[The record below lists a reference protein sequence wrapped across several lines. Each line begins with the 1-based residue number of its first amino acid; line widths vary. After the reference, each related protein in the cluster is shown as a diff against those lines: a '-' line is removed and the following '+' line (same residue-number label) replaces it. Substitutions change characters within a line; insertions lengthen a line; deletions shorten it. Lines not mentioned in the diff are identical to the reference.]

1 MNTKKDRP
9 EPKIPEDVYIS
20 CPESLSVRLL
30 GSHSSRLPL
39 RRHPN
44 GGSELPPHP
53 DPDPPPPVSTP
64 DLALQF
70 SPCLES
76 IPSPAGVDLEAA
88 VIDALQEAFGANA
101 NVRYRCLSRKGTLG
115 VWLRPS
121 TSTSDS
127 EARARGLD
135 RIDILRSGENFAFF
149 ENASMIRRIARDTW
163 DNMPKRLNGDGN
175 PDTDGPI
182 NLTGLS
188 LSFRSP
194 DRILT
199 FVDGFD
205 ERPWPDVD
213 FRLTI
218 TDTLS
223 VSGGD
228 VQCQSSRDL
237 DVDTSWLNFLT
248 GLFLLVFPPL
258 GVVFLV
264 QRIIIATVDAPSGE
278 AGAGC
283 NAAQLIP
290 GDIMI
295 PGGLKISAY
304 YNRVNV
310 SSGGI
315 FAGGAAQPVA
325 RTPSVRIHGTSQAS
339 VELGTHYATG
349 TYVFTS
355 EDLLEPLQPAWTAD
369 GDVLSTSGTRSNI
382 RFHIGDATGQVLTKR
397 LHVRVTDRDNLSA
410 EDELIVQIHKTVSD
424 PGISIPCRRRPWLP
438 NCHPK

>member
-1 MNTKKDRP
+1 MNTKDDRP
-9 EPKIPEDVYIS
+9 EPKIPEDVCIS
-20 CPESLSVRLL
+20 CPEAHVVRLL

-39 RRHPN
+39 RRRPN
-44 GGSELPPHP
+44 GGPEPEIP
-53 DPDPPPPVSTP
+53 PPPPVSTP

-76 IPSPAGVDLEAA
+76 IPSPPDVDLEAA
-88 VIDALQEAFGANA
+88 VIDAVQEAFGANA
-101 NVRYRCLSRKGTLG
+101 DVRYRCLSGRGTLG

-149 ENASMIRRIARDTW
+149 ENASLIRRSARDTW
-163 DNMPKRLNGDGN
+163 DNMPKRLNGDGQ

-182 NLTGLS
+182 HLTGLS
-188 LSFRSP
+188 ISFRSP

-199 FVDGFD
+199 IVDGFD

-223 VSGGD
+223 VLGGD
-228 VQCQSSRDL
+228 VQCHSSRDL

-258 GVVFLV
+258 GIVFLV
-264 QRIIIATVDAPSGE
+264 QRIIIATVDTPSGE

-283 NAAQLIP
+283 SAAQLIP
-290 GDIMI
+290 GEIMI
-295 PGGLKISAY
+295 PGGLEISAY
-304 YNRVNV
+304 YSRVNV

-325 RTPSVRIHGTSQAS
+325 RTPSVRIHGLSQFS
-339 VELGTHYATG
+339 VELGTPSATA

-355 EDLLEPLQPAWTAD
+355 EGLLNPLQPAWTAD

-382 RFHIGDATGQVLTKR
+382 RFHIGDATAGQVLTKR
-397 LHVRVTDRDNLSA
+397 VHVRVTDRDNLHA
-410 EDELIVQIHKTVSD
+410 EHEIIVRIHITVPD
-424 PGISIPCRRRPWLP
+424 PGIPIPCRKKPWLP
-438 NCHPK
+438 ICHPK